1 MVRSRA
7 GERMQADVEGRMG
20 SSGARGTAAGQVR
33 GERVLLPL
41 DEREVDANPF
51 VQFERWLQEAV
62 AAGVYEPTAMALATA
77 TPDGRPSVRM
87 VLLKG
92 VDAQGFVFY
101 SNYESQKG
109 RELAENPRAAL
120 LFHWAVP
127 GRQVR
132 VTGAVERVPTEESA
146 RYFAARSRG
155 SQLGALASRQSSVL
169 PNRESLDRLV
179 DQLTREHEGRDIPL
193 PAYWGGYRLAP
204 DSFEFWQSR
213 PSRLHDRLRYT
224 AQGDGR
230 WLIERLAP

>member
-1 MVRSRA
+1 MRPSL
-7 GERMQADVEGRMG
+7 EGPDARDG
-20 SSGARGTAAGQVR
+20 SSGTPAGTAR
-33 GERVLLPL
+33 GERVLVPL
-41 DEREVDANPF
+41 DERDVDANPF
-51 VQFERWLQEAV
+51 VQFERWLQEAA

-77 TPDGRPSVRM
+77 TPDGCPSARM

-92 VDAQGFVFY
+92 VDARGFVFY

-109 RELAENPRAAL
+109 RELAANPRAAL
-120 LFHWAVP
+120 LFHWAEP

-146 RYFAARSRG
+146 RYFASRSRG

-193 PAYWGGYRLAP
+193 PAYWGGYRLTP

-224 AQGDGR
+224 PQGDGR

>member
-1 MVRSRA
+1 M
-7 GERMQADVEGRMG
+7 E
-20 SSGARGTAAGQVR
+20 SSEPQETAAGQVR
-33 GERVLLPL
+33 GERMLVPL

-62 AAGVYEPTAMALATA
+62 AAGAYEPTAMALATA

-120 LFHWAVP
+120 LFHWAEP

-146 RYFAARSRG
+146 GYFTSRSRG
-155 SQLGALASRQSSVL
+155 SRLGALASRQSTVL
-169 PNRESLDRLV
+169 PNRESLDQLV

-213 PSRLHDRLRYT
+213 PNRLHDRLRYPL
-224 AQGDGR
+224 QGGGR